1 MSVNLTPQE
10 FEYDFN
16 IKGGRII
23 RQLEITESTQ
33 RTPAKAGGRFQA
45 YFKDNPQASSNTV
58 QSPISTLPDSISFL
72 TICKEYRYRK

>member
-45 YFKDNPQASSNTV
+45 YVNDNP
-58 QSPISTLPDSISFL
+58 
-72 TICKEYRYRK
+72 

>member
-23 RQLEITESTQ
+23 RQLEITDSTQ
-33 RTPAKAGGRFQA
+33 RTPAKAGVWNEA
-45 YFKDNPQASSNTV
+45 ISKDCS
-58 QSPISTLPDSISFL
+58 
-72 TICKEYRYRK
+72 